1 MTEIFSV
8 PMTDLNVFLKFQL
21 IMRNIF
27 CKIVILS
34 HSGIPNLQGKQ
45 KFFRDI
51 GSSRYRRGGG
61 GGRGGITV
69 KDTKGMSLFK
79 LWGLKN

>member
-51 GSSRYRRGGG
+51 GGGVVG
-61 GGRGGITV
+61 AGEEITV